1 MRRRLLGFCLAMCM
15 AVPQSSVLGQSQAPD
30 PDLAIGIRQAQEGD
44 FDAAVITLDA
54 VVKRLS
60 AQGRRPR
67 ELARAYTY
75 LAIAY
80 LGLSQEQ
87 TAKAKF
93 LEALRADKDL
103 DLSPKEFPPKILQF
117 LEQAKREATGEAPRT
132 AASPRPAAAPQ
143 KKEGG
148 SKKGL
153 VILGVVAA
161 AGAGV
166 AVAAG
171 GGGRGSQN
179 PSAAATPGA
188 RMTDNF
194 AGTAP
199 VGASAVGGHV
209 IVVRAAGTLDAT
221 ITWTG
226 AGADVTMD
234 LQERNPP
241 FTTVANSTRSG
252 NTMAQLSA
260 SVTPKEYQVF
270 VSNFSQLNGG
280 TYSLVVIHP

>member
-1 MRRRLLGFCLAMCM
+1 MKRRLLGFCLAMCM
-15 AVPQSSVLGQSQAPD
+15 VVPQSHVQGQLPAAD

-60 AQGRRPR
+60 AQGRPR

-103 DLSPKEFPPKILQF
+103 DLSPKEFPPKVLQF
-117 LEQAKREATGEAPRT
+117 LEQAKREATGEATRT
-132 AASPRPAAAPQ
+132 AASPKPAAAPQ

-171 GGGRGSQN
+171 GGGGGSKN
-179 PSAAATPGA
+179 PSAPTTAGA
-188 RMTDNF
+188 RITDNF

-260 SVTPKEYQVF
+260 TVTAREYQVF
-270 VSNFSQLNGG
+270 VNNFSQVNGG